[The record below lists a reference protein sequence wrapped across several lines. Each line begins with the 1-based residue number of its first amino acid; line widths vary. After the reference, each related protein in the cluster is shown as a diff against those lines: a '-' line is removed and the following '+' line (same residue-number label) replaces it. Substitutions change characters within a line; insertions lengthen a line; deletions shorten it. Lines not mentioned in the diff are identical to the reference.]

1 MVPEERQWHAV
12 FSQKLCVCVSV
23 CVYVCLCVLILNPSS
38 FLRGYFLSSSEL
50 LLSSACSELEWSV
63 IPIAIGVSEWFS
75 FCLCLCLD
83 SRFQEAT
90 PYPDGAV

>member
-12 FSQKLCVCVSV
+12 FSQRLCAC
-23 CVYVCLCVLILNPSS
+23 VCLCVYVFVCFDFESSS

-63 IPIAIGVSEWFS
+63 IPIATGVSEWFS
-75 FCLCLCLD
+75 FSSCLCLD
-83 SRFQEAT
+83 SRFQKAT
-90 PYPDGAV
+90 LCPDGAV

>member
-1 MVPEERQWHAV
+1 M
-12 FSQKLCVCVSV
+12 CVCVCV
-23 CVYVCLCVLILNPSS
+23 CVCLCVLILNPSS

-63 IPIAIGVSEWFS
+63 IPIVPGVSGWFS
-75 FCLCLCLD
+75 FSLCLYLD
-83 SRFQEAT
+83 SRFQKAT